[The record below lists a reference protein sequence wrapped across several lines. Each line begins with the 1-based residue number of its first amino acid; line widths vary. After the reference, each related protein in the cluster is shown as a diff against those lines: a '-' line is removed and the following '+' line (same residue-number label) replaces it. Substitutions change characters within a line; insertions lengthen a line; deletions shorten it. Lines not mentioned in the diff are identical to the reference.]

1 MAQLDHIKIAALR
14 LRNASPEAWEAFVT
28 ALDNDAYAAMTDLVM
43 VGSDQVLGKQGQV
56 QAYTRWLRK
65 LKECDVEPKDKKQA

>member
-1 MAQLDHIKIAALR
+1 
-14 LRNASPEAWEAFVT
+14 
-28 ALDNDAYAAMTDLVM
+28 

-65 LKECDVEPKDKKQA
+65 LKECDVEPKA